1 MAPWEKAMKY
11 LAGVLFLASCTI
23 LTPLPIEERPV
34 EPPVSTIDSE
44 AEEGRPEPRKLK
56 SKPSPPSP
64 PLSEISSCAT
74 LDAGDLKE
82 TIKAKLDCIK
92 ENVK

>member
-1 MAPWEKAMKY
+1 MKY
-11 LAGVLFLASCTI
+11 LAGVLLLASCTI

-34 EPPVSTIDSE
+34 EPPVSTVDPE
-44 AEEGRPEPRKLK
+44 ADEGRPEPRKPKLK
-56 SKPSPPSP
+56 LKPSSP
-64 PLSEISSCAT
+64 PVSEISSCAS

-82 TIKAKLDCIK
+82 TIKVKLDCIK